1 MADPNGKTYDAFL
14 SYNSLDREVV
24 EDLAARLKAKGLK
37 LYLEA
42 WELLAGREFQPGL
55 ARGLIESATC
65 VTFLGP
71 NGVGPWQDQEIQ
83 VAIDRRVRDKDFH
96 VVPVLLPGAERPRRK
111 EVAQLQFLIN
121 ASWVEFQKTTDDSKE
136 FDRLVAAINGVRPS
150 VPAADAQRWEGRRPY
165 RGLQAFGPDD
175 AEFFF
180 GRDNLADWLVS
191 SLRREVQALHGVR
204 LLPVLGPSGSGKS
217 SVVLAGLLPRLKQ
230 GAIEG
235 SEAWPIV
242 VVRPGDDPLRNLAAE
257 LVARTSPQ
265 GAPPD
270 MGRALDLITHLQA
283 EEQALDLFAR
293 MALSGKPD
301 HLRLLLVIDQFE
313 EAFTYRPQDDQAR
326 QKFEKL
332 RSAFIA
338 GLLHASI
345 APGGNVAVVLTMR
358 SDFLGHC
365 ASFPRLNDLVT
376 AHLEQVG
383 PMQEHELR
391 EAIERPAFKVGGELE
406 PGLAER
412 LLADA
417 KDQAGA
423 LPLLQ
428 FTLDE
433 LWTKRRGRK
442 LTRAD
447 YDAMGGISGA
457 LEHRANA
464 IYTSLTD
471 EDKETCRRIFLR
483 LVQPGEGVEDTKR
496 RLPLADLIPRNDPG
510 RAERVTRVIAR
521 LTDRETRLVTAEGEA
536 SNASGSVEIAHEAL
550 IRGWKELGK
559 WIDANRA
566 GMRIRDRLGDD
577 AREWAEA
584 DPEKKD
590 GYLYTGARLA
600 VAREWAATHRDD
612 MGEVEVVFLAAS
624 EEAHAEEAHR
634 ERRLREEAEA
644 RARKERSLRQRFV
657 AVAAAAG
664 LFAVVSGALGWL
676 AKSYGDKASDQANKA
691 RIASAKA
698 DEAAGRATQAA
709 ARAEKEAHNA
719 REEARIASALRSKA
733 LSESER
739 SVRFDR
745 SILFA
750 IEAFQTNG
758 EIEARKSLYG
768 ALIARPEVDTFLHA
782 DGDVNRVAVN
792 PQGTLLAAATRIISE
807 RGVIQAGGVQVAD
820 GLIFWDLPSGKQR
833 SEVPSFERALINR
846 LVFSSNGNLLAVL
859 FAELR
864 GDQLTNLVRIWDVAR
879 RDWLGDPLA
888 SDEGHY
894 PLCVCFSPK
903 SDDALAVGYMKK
915 GDQPTGCVILW
926 DPVHRKRLG
935 EPLPVAEG
943 AVSAVAYRPDGK
955 TLAAG
960 YSSGANRERGAV
972 DFGWMERFDEPEHDP
987 GKNWG
992 PGGVVLWDLERRER
1006 TSGGFA
1012 AEKGGVV
1019 RLAFRPDGMAL
1030 AAGCWIDFTHGA
1042 VIVRDLARG
1051 VPMGNPIEVSPG
1063 MVVGLGFCE
1072 PAGEWLFGG
1081 YRGVYESSGG
1091 LYRLTLDGSTAPQFR
1106 WPVSEGIVND
1116 VAPLRGVSGFAA
1128 VFGGFGT
1135 TWGGGAVCMLNP
1147 RRRPR
1152 LEMAPLPVSGP
1163 HSPPE
1168 LGHVATYCGA
1178 DGKTL
1183 ATSSMVGEHESVVEL
1198 WDPAT
1203 DRRIAEPLPTPGFV
1217 SGMSADREGK
1227 RLAAAIEY
1235 GDTGSVVLWDVARR
1249 ERLRTPVPIPEGPAR
1264 MVAFGGTDQTILA
1277 AGYSDKRNSGGVVLW
1292 DIASGERLGPPLPV
1306 PEGWVSSV
1314 AISPD
1319 GATLAAVYGTR
1330 PTSKKGGN
1338 LILWDLERR
1347 ERLPGLRPAT
1357 PGDATDVAFSPDGT
1371 ILAAVVDLTEGNLS
1385 SGTVLLYDVKT
1396 GRPKGKQLSAAE
1408 GGLKCV
1414 TFAPDGT
1421 TLATGYKGGAPSG
1434 VILWD
1439 VASRERFGPPL
1450 ELADGEP
1457 YTLEYRRDG
1466 RVLAL
1471 GHTRGVSLFD
1481 MDVGSWIEKAQHIA
1495 NRNFTADEWDRHYPG
1510 EPYRRTIRSLPWPND
1525 LPEDERKQAEALE
1538 KEQLEVREAPKW
1550 LPLN

>member
-1 MADPNGKTYDAFL
+1 MADADGKTYDAFL
-14 SYNSLDREVV
+14 SYNSLDRAVV
-24 EDLAARLKAKGLK
+24 EELAARLKAKGLK
-37 LYLEA
+37 LYLEV

-55 ARGLIESATC
+55 ARGLIESGTC

-96 VVPVLLPGAERPRRK
+96 VIPVLLPGAERPRRK
-111 EVAQLQFLIN
+111 EVAQLEFLIN

-136 FDRLVAAINGVRPS
+136 FDRLVAGITGVRPC
-150 VPAADAQRWEGRRPY
+150 VPTEDAKQWEGRRPY
-165 RGLQAFGPDD
+165 RGLEAFGPDD

-191 SLRREVQALHGVR
+191 GLRRDVRALQGVR

-217 SVVLAGLLPRLKQ
+217 SVVLAGLLPRVKR

-235 SEAWPIV
+235 SEGWPIV
-242 VVRPGDDPLRNLAAE
+242 VMRPGDDPLRNLAAE
-257 LVARTSPQ
+257 LVARTSPA
-265 GAPPD
+265 GSPPD
-270 MGRALDLITHLQA
+270 MGRALDLIARLQA

-301 HLRLLLVIDQFE
+301 HARLLLVVDQFE
-313 EAFTYRPQDDQAR
+313 EVFTYRPQDDQAR

-332 RSAFIA
+332 RAAFIA

-345 APGGNVAVVLTMR
+345 APGGKVAVVLTMR
-358 SDFLGHC
+358 SDFLGRC
-365 ASFPRLNDLVT
+365 APFPRLNDLLT

-391 EAIERPAFKVGGELE
+391 EAIEQPAFKVGGELE

-417 KDQAGA
+417 TGQAGA

-471 EDKETCRRIFLR
+471 EDQETCRRIFLR

-510 RAERVTRVIAR
+510 RAERVSRVIAR
-521 LTDRETRLVTAEGEA
+521 LTDRETRLVTAEGES
-536 SNASGSVEIAHEAL
+536 SNASGSIEIAHEAL

-559 WIDANRA
+559 WIDANRT
-566 GMRIRDRLGDD
+566 GMRVRDRLGDD

-590 GYLYTGARLA
+590 GFLYTGARLA

-612 MGEVEVVFLAAS
+612 MGEVEVVFLATS

-657 AVAAAAG
+657 AVAAVAAI
-664 LFAVVSGALGWL
+664 FAVVSGGLGWL

-698 DEAAGRATQAA
+698 DEAAGRANQAA
-709 ARAEKEAHNA
+709 ALAEKESRNA
-719 REEARIASALRSKA
+719 REKARIASSLRSKA

-739 SVRFDR
+739 NVRFDR
-745 SILFA
+745 SILLA
-750 IEAFQTNG
+750 IEAFQTND
-758 EIEARKSLYG
+758 EIEARKSLYS
-768 ALIARPEVDTFLHA
+768 ALVARPEVDTFLHA

-792 PQGTLLAAATRIISE
+792 PEGTLLAAATRIISE
-807 RGVIQAGGVQVAD
+807 RGVIQAVGIEVAD

-833 SEVPSFERALINR
+833 SEVPRFERALINQV
-846 LVFSSNGNLLAVL
+846 VFSPKGNLLAVV
-859 FAELR
+859 FAEQR
-864 GDQLTNLVRIWDVAR
+864 GDQMIGLVRIWDVAR
-879 RDWLGDPLA
+879 RDWLGEPLA

-894 PLCVCFSPK
+894 HPICACFAPK
-903 SDDALAVGYMKK
+903 SDDVLAVGYLKK
-915 GDQPTGCVILW
+915 GDRPTGCVILW
-926 DPVHRKRLG
+926 DPLHHKRLG
-935 EPLPVAEG
+935 EPLQVAEG
-943 AVSAVAYRPDGK
+943 AVSAVAIRPDGK

-960 YSSGANRERGAV
+960 YASGENWGRGGV

-992 PGGVVLWDLERRER
+992 PGGVVMWDLGSRER
-1006 TSGGFA
+1006 TSEGFA
-1012 AEKGGVV
+1012 TEKGGVV
-1019 RLAFRPDGMAL
+1019 KLAFRRDGMAL
-1030 AAGCWIDFTHGA
+1030 AAGCWIDFTRGT
-1042 VIVRDLARG
+1042 VMVRDLARG

-1063 MVVGLGFCE
+1063 MVVGLGFSE
-1072 PAGEWLFGG
+1072 PSGDWLFGG

-1091 LYRLTLDGSTAPQFR
+1091 LYRLTLDGSSPQQFR
-1106 WPVSEGIVND
+1106 WPVLEGIVND
-1116 VAPLRGVSGFAA
+1116 IVPLPGASGFAA

-1152 LEMAPLPVSGP
+1152 LELATLPVSGR
-1163 HSPPE
+1163 HSSPE
-1168 LGHVATYCGA
+1168 RGHVATYCGA
-1178 DGKTL
+1178 LGQTL
-1183 ATSSMVGEHESVVEL
+1183 ATSSMVGEHEGVVEL

-1203 DRRIAEPLPTPGFV
+1203 DRRIGNPLPTPGFV

-1227 RLAAAIEY
+1227 HLAAAIES
-1235 GDTGSVVLWDVARR
+1235 GDSGSVVLWDVARS
-1249 ERLRTPVPIPEGPAR
+1249 ERLRTPLTIPEGPAR

-1292 DIASGERLGPPLPV
+1292 DIARGERLGPPLPV

-1330 PTSKKGGN
+1330 PASKKGGN

-1357 PGDATDVAFSPDGT
+1357 PGDAVDLAFSPDGK
-1371 ILAAVVDLTEGNLS
+1371 ILAVVVDLTEGNLS
-1385 SGTVLLYDVKT
+1385 AGTVLLYDVKT

-1414 TFAPDGT
+1414 AFAPDGK
-1421 TLATGYKGGAPSG
+1421 TLATGYKGGVPSG

-1450 ELADGEP
+1450 QLGEAHP
-1457 YTLEYRRDG
+1457 YSLEYRRDG
-1466 RVLAL
+1466 KVLAL

-1481 MDVGSWIEKAQHIA
+1481 MDVGSWIEKAQRIA
-1495 NRNFTADEWDRHYPG
+1495 NRNFTGDEWDRYYPD
-1510 EPYRRTIRSLPWPND
+1510 ERYRRTIRSLPWPND
-1525 LPEDERKQAEALE
+1525 LPEDERQQAEASE
-1538 KEQLEVREAPKW
+1538 KEQKQLESGIKMH
-1550 LPLN
+1550 